1 MAKRVMREK
10 IYCKR
15 RRGGPKVRWLDGVQ
29 EDVRAMGVEGWRGKA
44 QDGDLWRRIAQEAK
58 AHKGL

>member
-10 IYCKR
+10 MYSKR
-15 RRGGPKVRWLDGVQ
+15 RRGGWLDGVQ

-44 QDGDLWRRIAQEAK
+44 QDGHLWRRIAQEAK
-58 AHKGL
+58 DHEGL